1 MKKLKE
7 LERCVG
13 AQYSI
18 KTVIPHGFTR
28 TTYYDEKPLFF
39 GASAPQFQ
47 LLSTSNFCPV
57 PSVFLQKSFRD
68 LCKVVQDC
76 TTITRP
82 KVASVTSYVQILTSC
97 GIEIV
102 PESLRLTT
110 QYLHHSNLIYIL
122 HEHALRA

>member
-1 MKKLKE
+1 
-7 LERCVG
+7 
-13 AQYSI
+13 
-18 KTVIPHGFTR
+18 
-28 TTYYDEKPLFF
+28 
-39 GASAPQFQ
+39 
-47 LLSTSNFCPV
+47 
-57 PSVFLQKSFRD
+57 FLQKSFRD

-76 TTITRP
+76 TTVTRP

-122 HEHALRA
+122 PGHVLRA